1 MTQGAAT
8 RASAWSQWLWLGSAL
23 TVIMLGLF
31 VGPRVPDERQAE
43 FCVVNVHLAGPFG
56 ISLNCDSP
64 DFMRLA
70 REPAGLL
77 EPRDARQSR
86 PGLIAAAAVLALP
99 LKPLAD
105 LAERAGAHA
114 ARADIDPSRVA
125 NSLAKDFPGYVAYVG
140 LNVAF
145 LLMSFAL
152 FRRICAPTVA
162 DSTAIT
168 VSIGVLLVANDVVKA
183 FVWSPHNQMFNILV
197 PVFALY
203 GCMRAAEGT
212 LASRRFALLTGLATG
227 LGVTAYPLFFII
239 VPCILAGWLVDIVR
253 HRRMP
258 WGSAMGSAIN
268 LALLAALA
276 VLPEGLWYLFVRLK
290 TGAFYQHEM
299 ALGQVTWMLD
309 SAQGGLGALVSAW
322 SRNFVGLL
330 DLAAGQAIPLAALL
344 AVLAVAGMANPRKAF
359 AAVRRQA
366 PLIAFSVL
374 IAVVV
379 LAFYASVGLIIPR
392 LALACLPPLLV
403 ATGAVALDV
412 STGLEGAR
420 RQALGLA
427 CLAIAIGQSVFMI
440 VKDGPYS

>member
-1 MTQGAAT
+1 MTQDAAT
-8 RASAWSQWLWLGSAL
+8 RARAWPQWLWLGSAL
-23 TVIMLGLF
+23 SVIMLGLF

-86 PGLIAAAAVLALP
+86 PGLIVAAAALALP
-99 LKPLAD
+99 LTPLAD
-105 LAERAGAHA
+105 LAERAGARA

-125 NSLAKDFPGYVAYVG
+125 NSLANDFPGYVAYIG

-152 FRRICAPTVA
+152 FRRICAPLVA
-162 DSTAIT
+162 DSTAIA
-168 VSIGVLLVANDVVKA
+168 VSVGVLLVANDVVKA

-203 GCMRAAEGT
+203 GCIRAAEGT
-212 LASRRFALLTGLATG
+212 LASRRFALLTGFATG
-227 LGVTAYPLFFII
+227 LGVTAYPLFVII
-239 VPCILAGWLVDIVR
+239 APCVLAGWLVDIVR

-258 WGSAMGSAIN
+258 RGSAMGSTIN
-268 LALLAALA
+268 LALLAALT

-290 TGAFYQHEM
+290 TGDFYQHEM

-309 SAQGGLGALVSAW
+309 SAQGGLGALRPSRLPHCSLCWRWRGWQIPERLSWPCGVRHRSSPSVSSSRSWSSRFTPASASSFRVWRSPASRPCSSPPERSRSMSRPAW
-322 SRNFVGLL
+322 KAR
-330 DLAAGQAIPLAALL
+330 AGK
-344 AVLAVAGMANPRKAF
+344 R
-359 AAVRRQA
+359 
-366 PLIAFSVL
+366 
-374 IAVVV
+374 
-379 LAFYASVGLIIPR
+379 
-392 LALACLPPLLV
+392 
-403 ATGAVALDV
+403 
-412 STGLEGAR
+412 
-420 RQALGLA
+420 
-427 CLAIAIGQSVFMI
+427 
-440 VKDGPYS
+440 